1 MTTAAEIATAPSKT
15 DLLMHLDTVRLVNLI
30 EAGLEKYVE
39 GVSLADRVVA
49 WNGIL
54 TALLHVEVL
63 KKRLKVRVGLEE

>member
-1 MTTAAEIATAPSKT
+1 MTTPAEPAPGTWKT
-15 DLLMHLDTVRLVNLI
+15 DLLMHLDTVRIVNLI

-39 GVSLADRVVA
+39 GVSTKDRVLA

-63 KKRLKVRVGLEE
+63 KKRLKVRVGLED